1 MKILFICHR
10 FPFPPNRGGKIRPF
24 QMIRHLS
31 KKHSVVVASLA
42 HTQQELEEGA
52 GLKQHCQATI
62 AEVLPSSSRW
72 MRAVGKLPSGEPSS
86 AAYFWSPR
94 LDQRIREAWNAE
106 KFDAAMVHCAFVAQ
120 YAMNLQG
127 GFRILDF
134 GDIDSAKWFDYA
146 RFRGFPLNVGYK
158 LEALKLRRFEKKA
171 AQSFDRCT
179 ATTRGEFEEYL
190 TMGVSTPCSVIPNGV
205 DAEYFQP
212 RPSIPPASAAPV
224 IVFLGRMDYF
234 PNVDGI
240 SEFAR
245 NVFPQIRVSVPNAEL
260 RIVGSNPDARVQG
273 LAQIAGVKVTGFV
286 PDVRPHLAD
295 ATVAIAPL
303 RIARGTQNKVLECM
317 AAGVPVVSSPEAARG
332 IQATTGEHFLVAGD
346 AASFAKQ
353 VVQVIQN
360 SDLQR
365 RLATAGR
372 QQVQSTHVWG
382 ESMKLLDDL
391 LETRA
396 PNRPEL
402 VTSGE

>member
-42 HTQQELEEGA
+42 HTKQEVEEGA

-72 MRAVGKLPSGEPSS
+72 LRASGKLLSGAPSS
-86 AAYFWSPR
+86 AAYFWSPQ
-94 LDQRIREAWNAE
+94 LDQRIREAWSAQ
-106 KFDAAMVHCAFVAQ
+106 KFDVVMVHCAFVAQ

-134 GDIDSAKWFDYA
+134 GDMDSAKWFDYA
-146 RFRGFPLNVGYK
+146 RFRGFPLNLGYK
-158 LEALKLRRFEKKA
+158 VEALKLRRFEKKA
-171 AQSFDRCT
+171 AESFDRCT
-179 ATTRGEFEEYL
+179 VTTRGEHEEYQ
-190 TMGVSTPCSVIPNGV
+190 TMGVPTACTVIPNGV
-205 DAEYFQP
+205 DGEYFQS
-212 RPSIPPASAAPV
+212 RSSIPPASAAPV

-240 SEFAR
+240 AEFAR
-245 NVFPQIRVSVPNAEL
+245 NSFPQIRASIPNVEL
-260 RIVGSNPDARVQG
+260 RIVGSNPDARVRSLG
-273 LAQIAGVKVTGFV
+273 QIAGVSVTGYV
-286 PDVRPHLAD
+286 PDVRPHLAE

-317 AAGVPVVSSPEAARG
+317 AAGVPVVSSREAARG
-332 IQATTGEHFLVAGD
+332 IQANPGEHLLVAED
-346 AASFAKQ
+346 AGSFAR
-353 VVQVIQN
+353 QVIELIQN
-360 SDLQR
+360 KELQT

-372 QQVQSTHVWG
+372 RQVQSTHVWG
-382 ESMKLLDDL
+382 ESMKLLDGL
-391 LETRA
+391 LETRGA
-396 PNRPEL
+396 TRPEF
-402 VTSGE
+402 VTSGK